1 MKKIFS
7 KIEDFLVNF
16 SRVFWVIISLLSFII
31 AMIFLILAFNKYFI
45 SESGPKLQLP
55 LWSEIRSSIF
65 PPEIIEMETSKQ
77 DDLLSNAETNDDMT
91 LYSKEFFK
99 LLETIYSNFED
110 YPDLIRADI
119 TKNSLSS
126 YIDSYLNSIPDAR
139 EFNKRD
145 IILGLEELLNQAY
158 INKDL
163 LKIGNYNN
171 RMELLENS
179 ISNYFAKLDS
189 NIDKYLNEKYLL
201 DAKIIE
207 NKAQSFIYF
216 YIGAASIGS
225 FVFLVL
231 FIIIF
236 RVENHLRNISKEND

>member
-1 MKKIFS
+1 MKKIYS

-77 DDLLSNAETNDDMT
+77 DDLLSNVETNDDT
-91 LYSKEFFK
+91 LYSKEFLN
-99 LLETIYSNFED
+99 LLETIYNNFED

-119 TKNSLSS
+119 TKNSLTS
-126 YIDSYLNSIPDAR
+126 YIDSYLNSILDTR

-163 LKIGNYNN
+163 LKVGNYEN

-179 ISNYFAKLDS
+179 INNYFKKLDS

-201 DAKIIE
+201 DYWRCVNRIFCFFG
-207 NKAQSFIYF
+207 FIY
-216 YIGAASIGS
+216 Y
-225 FVFLVL
+225 
-231 FIIIF
+231 
-236 RVENHLRNISKEND
+236 NI

>member
-1 MKKIFS
+1 MKKIYS

-77 DDLLSNAETNDDMT
+77 DDLLPNVETNDDT
-91 LYSKEFFK
+91 LYSKEFLN
-99 LLETIYSNFED
+99 LLETIYNNFED

-119 TKNSLSS
+119 TKNSLTS
-126 YIDSYLNSIPDAR
+126 YIDSYLNSILDTR

-163 LKIGNYNN
+163 LKVGNYDN

-179 ISNYFAKLDS
+179 INNYFKKLDS

-201 DAKIIE
+201 DAKIIA

-216 YIGAASIGS
+216 YIGVASIGS

-236 RVENHLRNISKEND
+236 RVENHLRKMSKEND